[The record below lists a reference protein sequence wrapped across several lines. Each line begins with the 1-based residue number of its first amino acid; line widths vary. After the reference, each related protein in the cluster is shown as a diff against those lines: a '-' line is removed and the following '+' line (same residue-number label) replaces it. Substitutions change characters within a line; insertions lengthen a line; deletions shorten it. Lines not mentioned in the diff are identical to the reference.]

1 MKIRLEH
8 TSLVGLLAVAFGAPL
23 AQAQERGDRPWDVK
37 RTEATPEAYVQYYL
51 ETQEGNPWSWVF
63 TGSCPSSDPWRDEA
77 RALLLEL
84 PLPPESKRSVAM
96 TAVIGSAA
104 SCKHRPTQ
112 MWLMERIDDLT
123 LREKVRAVEFA
134 AKYGGWDFFD
144 RLVERIEVLPEV
156 EQESILHAS
165 IRGGGMELS
174 NRFDAFF
181 RLWDHG
187 VMPPGFAVRFSQRW
201 GHYADSR
208 GEFVRRVLEATT
220 ELDRK
225 SAYEVV
231 LGLQR
236 GDFGRMP
243 GSDLTQAE
251 AETLKERYEEL
262 RARRGGGAPPKRA

>member
-8 TSLVGLLAVAFGAPL
+8 TLLVGLLAVAFGAPL

-63 TGSCPSSDPWRDEA
+63 TGSCPSADPWRNEA
-77 RALLLEL
+77 RLLLLEL
-84 PLPPESKRSVAM
+84 PLPPESKRRVAM
-96 TAVIGSAA
+96 GAMIPSAA
-104 SCKHRPTQ
+104 RCDDGRTQ
-112 MWLMERIDDLT
+112 AWLMERFDDLT
-123 LREKVRAVEFA
+123 LREQSRMALFA
-134 AKYGGWDFFD
+134 AKFGGWDFFD

-156 EQESILHAS
+156 EQEKILSSVRRH
-165 IRGGGMELS
+165 GMDIS

-187 VMPPGFAVRFSQRW
+187 VMPPGFAVSFSQRW